1 MPYQIRSPY
10 GWEDLPPG
18 AVMDEDTLSRLLQLG
33 LVRWRNPNT
42 FVMLIVWIVQLFNAV
57 FPTNAEFE
65 RRREGLPGAT
75 PTGSQSHGHNQSHS
89 HKKPAPEDP
98 FVTLGLA
105 PKGEGVELAGI
116 NKAYRALA
124 LKWHPDKNGQSE
136 ESIEMMQ
143 RLTAA
148 KAACCRQLEGEVAD
162 EVANESEEEVQEGEE
177 ASDQR
182 GDRRGKEEHKAQRE
196 EEKAHREWNKR
207 RNTEQRRVKRKQR
220 QAAERRQQDLA
231 RAAREQRAKERGGE
245 EPWQVRQRQREQQRR
260 PTESKRQHQDRL
272 NRLERRA
279 EQHVEVPYSLAYC
292 DHPVAAAI
300 AAGAYAALTELFY
313 FSFSPLAPVDAHG
326 HTPLHCA
333 AHWQDARAWSVVISR
348 CGGAWAEAVMA
359 RNERGLTALELLE
372 AAVAERAASPA
383 AAPAA
388 EADGGEG
395 GGEGGQGDVEALLA
409 RARELEVQARAQQKV
424 EARARRRT
432 LDVASL
438 RRPAWAVRHSTHAS
452 TTLPLCDLVHALCTG
467 ARCACAAY
475 QHSSTVHGNVYM
487 RARRCSAS
495 PRRGGST
502 PSPSGTP
509 RASRASCSPRPASA

>member
-1 MPYQIRSPY
+1 MRSQY

-18 AVMDEDTLSRLLQLG
+18 AVMDENTLNRLLQLG
-33 LVRWRNPNT
+33 LVRWQNPNVV
-42 FVMLIVWIVQLFNAV
+42 VMLIVWIVQIFNAV

-65 RRREGLPGAT
+65 RRHEDQSGAT
-75 PTGSQSHGHNQSHS
+75 PAGSRSQSHNQSQS

-105 PKGEGVELAGI
+105 PKGEGVELADI

-162 EVANESEEEVQEGEE
+162 EVADESEEEVQEGEE

-182 GDRRGKEEHKAQRE
+182 ADRRGKGEHKAQRE
-196 EEKAHREWNKR
+196 EEKVHREWNKR

-231 RAAREQRAKERGGE
+231 RAAREQRAKERGRE
-245 EPWQVRQRQREQQRR
+245 EPWQVRQRQHEQQRR

-279 EQHVEVPYSLAYC
+279 EQHVEIPYSLAHC

-300 AAGAYAALTELFY
+300 EAGAYAALTELFY

-333 AHWQDARAWSVVISR
+333 ARWQDARAWSVVISQ

-359 RNERGLTALELLE
+359 RNEGGLTALGLLE

-383 AAPAA
+383 AAPAT
-388 EADGGEG
+388 EADGGEE
-395 GGEGGQGDVEALLA
+395 GGEGGQKDVEALLA
-409 RARELEVQARAQQKV
+409 RARELELQARAQQKV
-424 EARARRRT
+424 EAQARRRT

-438 RRPAWAVRHSTHAS
+438 RRPAWAVRHTTHAS
-452 TTLPLCDLVHALCTG
+452 MRD
-467 ARCACAAY
+467 
-475 QHSSTVHGNVYM
+475 ST
-487 RARRCSAS
+487 
-495 PRRGGST
+495 
-502 PSPSGTP
+502 
-509 RASRASCSPRPASA
+509 